1 VKGDYGKIHL
11 TNVEINSA
19 GPIVS
24 FRTQL
29 APLTLVYARNERGK
43 TTIVENLVAC
53 LFAQRKEGMQLR
65 RDFVGAARVTVSG
78 ISKKPA
84 VFSSL
89 PGRKRKIDDLIETL
103 GWPFPPSLFDLL
115 VVKGAELEILG
126 QRGGLDR
133 SYLKSL
139 ISRERLYDTIRERL
153 PSEIGYTE
161 LKEGILIPKRR
172 IGAYRSYEETRS
184 RLSSLET
191 VAEQFYNSLSRTELL
206 AGLSRRAALQRE
218 QEQLQL
224 AKRHSAY
231 LLDRSTRE
239 LAAELERFD
248 EQQAEGLADS
258 VKEALRIKA
267 ELAEI
272 EKDEHRREETAADLR
287 WLEEVRRRHEQV
299 SRSRKNGLQ
308 IGSFLAAGCALIG
321 SLAVSFFAPNLLPV
335 FLAVTLLAFTLALLL
350 NFVVRRGGN
359 PEAARQEMREIRN
372 AFQERFGT
380 SLSTPADFDLI
391 KSRLDREMGKAQGIE
406 ERQNA
411 VQAAADSLVER
422 IRELLRAAGRLEVPE
437 SQWAALAEELK
448 KRTRRLRIDYNLN
461 RERLGDLGIDESDYL
476 EKPAEASYSR
486 RREEEIV
493 GELDQVEA
501 TIREQQDGSREL
513 REQLIEHIGRD
524 TARSQNIELLAEA
537 IEEKKREY
545 RRQIR
550 EGLARIIAGHVLAEV
565 LESYLELEDQQLK
578 VTLNEPRIR
587 DLIKKF
593 TAGRY
598 EAVSLEEGGLF
609 LENET
614 ESYALEHM
622 SSGAREQ
629 VLLAL
634 RMGLASVV
642 CGRQS
647 LFLILDDA
655 FQYSDWQRREQLV
668 LQAVQIVQS
677 GWQVI
682 YLTMDDDIRDR
693 FRRAAEPLGEGIFRL
708 IEL

>member
-1 VKGDYGKIHL
+1 
-11 TNVEINSA
+11 
-19 GPIVS
+19 
-24 FRTQL
+24 
-29 APLTLVYARNERGK
+29 
-43 TTIVENLVAC
+43 
-53 LFAQRKEGMQLR
+53 
-65 RDFVGAARVTVSG
+65 
-78 ISKKPA
+78 
-84 VFSSL
+84 
-89 PGRKRKIDDLIETL
+89 
-103 GWPFPPSLFDLL
+103 
-115 VVKGAELEILG
+115 
-126 QRGGLDR
+126 
-133 SYLKSL
+133 
-139 ISRERLYDTIRERL
+139 
-153 PSEIGYTE
+153 
-161 LKEGILIPKRR
+161 
-172 IGAYRSYEETRS
+172 
-184 RLSSLET
+184 
-191 VAEQFYNSLSRTELL
+191 
-206 AGLSRRAALQRE
+206 
-218 QEQLQL
+218 
-224 AKRHSAY
+224 
-231 LLDRSTRE
+231 
-239 LAAELERFD
+239 
-248 EQQAEGLADS
+248 
-258 VKEALRIKA
+258 
-267 ELAEI
+267 
-272 EKDEHRREETAADLR
+272 
-287 WLEEVRRRHEQV
+287 
-299 SRSRKNGLQ
+299 
-308 IGSFLAAGCALIG
+308 
-321 SLAVSFFAPNLLPV
+321 
-335 FLAVTLLAFTLALLL
+335 
-350 NFVVRRGGN
+350 
-359 PEAARQEMREIRN
+359 MREIRN

-406 ERQNA
+406 EKQNA
-411 VQAAADSLVER
+411 VQAAANSLLER

-476 EKPAEASYSR
+476 EQPAEASYSR
-486 RREEEIV
+486 RREEEII

-550 EGLARIIAGHVLAEV
+550 EGLARIIAGHVLAEI